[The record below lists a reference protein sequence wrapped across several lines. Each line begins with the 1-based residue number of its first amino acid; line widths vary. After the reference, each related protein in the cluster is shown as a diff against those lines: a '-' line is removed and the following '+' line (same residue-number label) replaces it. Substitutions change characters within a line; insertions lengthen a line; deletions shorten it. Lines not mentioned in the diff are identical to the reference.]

1 MKSLL
6 FGVARNGLAKG
17 TAALIKAVDLM
28 AEATPDGHYVIMLVI
43 AQALRSANPTFGGSF
58 WPRRT

>member
-28 AEATPDGHYVIMLVI
+28 AEATPDGHYVAMLVF
-43 AQALRSANPTFGGSF
+43 AHALRAGNAAFGGSSN
-58 WPRRT
+58 PRET